1 VLKGS
6 VVVRVRVID
15 RKRGVRPNPRLALVL
30 LLFAVFV
37 TGCESSGGSMEKPAP
52 TVTTPTQTRPGQR
65 LQSHVRRDPA
75 HFPKL
80 ASHLAFNFDD
90 GSTNARF
97 AFNVIR
103 GCNPS
108 VADRSF
114 RINRKQ
120 VNFIVPGMT
129 APPSP
134 ACGDEW
140 GFAVTYGT
148 GYQQHDRQLVSPH
161 PGIGRIRAFNDAACQ
176 DVACYADGAQMY
188 DETNWVLNMA
198 SFGTPD
204 STAEW
209 AARLRAHWYLEDLDG
224 DPSRHPGVH
233 GIWGDNF
240 TWYGPYFKEKRS
252 AGDAPPAATGQEWDD
267 GAIRNQRTLRS
278 LLGPDVLLGANGLG
292 SACGFDDSYEGS
304 VSGAECTLGDATMWE
319 GYGSAH
325 YLDDPGNFDD
335 AIAQF
340 ARWMTTRSN
349 GRAKYG
355 IMAEYGTCGTG
366 NLGHPLTARDKRM
379 GLALATVGGIALWA
393 VQDCGWETTVVPGG
407 QFSIPEMG
415 DNATYPRG
423 WLGQPTSEPIKVD
436 SGQWKRRFTG
446 GNVYANATD
455 ESWDVDDVSVP
466 AGDALFVKR

>member
-1 VLKGS
+1 
-6 VVVRVRVID
+6 VVRGRLVVGERAVA
-15 RKRGVRPNPRLALVL
+15 RNGRLALVL
-30 LLFAVFV
+30 LLTALFV
-37 TGCESSGGSMEKPAP
+37 TACESKDGSTEKPTP
-52 TVTTPTQTRPGQR
+52 TVTTPTQTVTPTGRQPSSQ
-65 LQSHVRRDPA
+65 VTRDPA
-75 HFPKL
+75 DFPKL

-97 AFNVIR
+97 ALNVVR

-108 VADRSF
+108 VVDKSY

-120 VNFIVPGMT
+120 VNFIVVGMT
-129 APPSP
+129 GPPSP

-148 GYQQHDRQLVSPH
+148 GYQQHSRQLVSPH
-161 PGIGRIRAFNDAACQ
+161 PGIGRIRPFNNAACG
-176 DVACYADGAQMY
+176 DVACYADGTPMY

-209 AARLRAHWYLEDLDG
+209 AARLRAHWYLEDLGG
-224 DPSRHPGVH
+224 DPSKHPGVH

-240 TWYGPYFKEKRS
+240 TWYSPYFKENRS
-252 AGDAPPAATGQEWDD
+252 AGDARPGMSAQQWDD

-278 LLGPDVLLGANGLG
+278 LLGPEVLLGANGLG
-292 SACGFDDSYEGS
+292 SACGFGDSYEGS

-319 GYGSAH
+319 GYGSPH

-340 ARWMTTRSN
+340 ARWMNVSAH

-379 GLALATVGGIALWA
+379 GLALATIGGIALWA

-415 DNATYPRG
+415 ENATFPRG
-423 WLGQPTSEPIKVD
+423 WLGQPTSDPIKID
-436 SGQWKRRFTG
+436 SGRWKRTFAG
-446 GNVYANATD
+446 GVVYANATD
-455 ESWDVDDVSVP
+455 ESWDIDDASIP
-466 AGDALFVKR
+466 AGDAAFVKR